1 MRHYTKRN
9 KRYRSRH
16 KKMTLLDT
24 AYLKI
29 NYPKIRELFQ
39 YIKEVKL

>member
-9 KRYRSRH
+9 KRYRSLH

-29 NYPKIRELFQ
+29 NYPKIRVLFQ
-39 YIKEVKL
+39 QIKEVKL

>member
-1 MRHYTKRN
+1 MKHYTKRN

-29 NYPKIRELFQ
+29 NYPQIRWLFQ
-39 YIKEVKL
+39 QIKEVKL

>member
-1 MRHYTKRN
+1 MRQYTKRN

-29 NYPKIRELFQ
+29 NYPQIRELFQ
-39 YIKEVKL
+39 QIKEIKL

>member
-1 MRHYTKRN
+1 MKYYTKRN

-29 NYPKIRELFQ
+29 NYPIIRELFQ
-39 YIKEVKL
+39 QIKEVKL